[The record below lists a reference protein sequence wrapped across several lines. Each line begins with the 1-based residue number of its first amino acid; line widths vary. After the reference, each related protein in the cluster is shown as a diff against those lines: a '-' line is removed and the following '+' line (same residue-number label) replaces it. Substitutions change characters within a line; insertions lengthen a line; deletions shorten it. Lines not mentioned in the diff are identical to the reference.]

1 MSKPKFQPVDSQ
13 KQIEPQKPPIAE
25 KKDQLQPTANE
36 KKDMAEYDAYI
47 KELYKVIDKIENQ
60 SPKPNKDLLQNDND
74 QDEEEQP
81 EPNEDPDDQ
90 D

>member
-1 MSKPKFQPVDSQ
+1 
-13 KQIEPQKPPIAE
+13 
-25 KKDQLQPTANE
+25 
-36 KKDMAEYDAYI
+36 MAEYDAYI